1 SDSIFF
7 FSSRRRHTRFSRD
20 WSSDVCSSDLFT
32 CDADNLATINQCI
45 HKHPHELLDSV
56 VKEHFDGTEG
66 LNRGRAF
73 YAANPACQAPAERF
87 FRFSSVAY
95 HRNPDQPDLA
105 AGGES
110 YSVKPH
116 CQPRLDQQP
125 ASSGGLLTTQLLI
138 QLIDSQGVFSSV
150 AL

>member
-1 SDSIFF
+1 
-7 FSSRRRHTRFSRD
+7 
-20 WSSDVCSSDLFT
+20 
-32 CDADNLATINQCI
+32 
-45 HKHPHELLDSV
+45 DSV
-56 VKEHFDGTEG
+56 VKERFDGTEG

-73 YAANPACQAPAERF
+73 YAANPACQALAERF

-110 YSVKPH
+110 YSVNTN

-125 ASSGGLLTTQLLI
+125 ASSGRTLPAPPCQPVELN
-138 QLIDSQGVFSSV
+138 SAA
-150 AL
+150 ALHWKWRAL